1 MTSMPARSNLNA
13 ASWEN
18 LYDFLDPGRS
28 DKPGPDR
35 DAVAEARCL
44 DVRRK
49 LVCFFAARGCPD
61 AEDLAVD
68 TLLRVAGKCRD
79 VDCHGFADRTGYF
92 YGVARNVLREWQRH
106 SAADAGGRESFQAE
120 FLRIPV
126 PDPDAWAD
134 KELAHRYLALCLAA
148 LTGRARRLILSY
160 YQEERGA
167 KIEHHKAL
175 AGEFG
180 KSVNSLRIEV
190 HRIRKAVRECLFDR
204 LRGEAKA
211 PAGEGARYSAGGPD
225 A

>member
-1 MTSMPARSNLNA
+1 MTVMPARSSLNA
-13 ASWEN
+13 ESWED
-18 LYDFLDPGRS
+18 LYDFLDPDRP

-35 DAVAEARCL
+35 DAAAEARCL
-44 DVRRK
+44 EVRRK
-49 LVCFFAARGCPD
+49 LVCFFAARGCSE

-79 VDCHGFADRTGYF
+79 VDCRGFAERTGYF
-92 YGVARNVLREWQRH
+92 YGVGRNVLHEWQRH
-106 SAADAGGRESFQAE
+106 AASDAGGRESFQAE
-120 FLRIPV
+120 FLRLPI
-126 PDPDAWAD
+126 PDPRAWAD

-148 LTGRARRLILSY
+148 LTGRSKALILSY